1 MTVDL
6 VEFVGCIA
14 DATPGCT
21 WSCRNKR
28 HWKTLN
34 GYTLQKCINKKMS
47 AIFEWDER
55 KALRNLRK
63 HGVAFDDAVGVFADP
78 FAVMR
83 QDRIEGGELRWQ
95 TLGMVDGH
103 LVLLVAHT
111 VGETQD
117 NTEVIRIISA
127 RRADRKERKRYENQ
141 DD

>member
-1 MTVDL
+1 
-6 VEFVGCIA
+6 
-14 DATPGCT
+14 
-21 WSCRNKR
+21 
-28 HWKTLN
+28 
-34 GYTLQKCINKKMS
+34 MS
-47 AIFEWDER
+47 AIFEWDES

-63 HGVAFDDAVGVFADP
+63 HGVAFDDAVWVFADP

>member
-1 MTVDL
+1 
-6 VEFVGCIA
+6 
-14 DATPGCT
+14 
-21 WSCRNKR
+21 
-28 HWKTLN
+28 
-34 GYTLQKCINKKMS
+34 MS
-47 AIFEWDER
+47 TIFEWDEA

-95 TLGMVDGH
+95 TLGRIDGH

-117 NTEVIRIISA
+117 DIEIIRIISA
-127 RRADRKERKRYENQ
+127 RSADRKERKLYENQ